1 MISEIRGA
9 SAVTAEMGPSASAP
23 RGTGGDAHSGTVLA
37 FDFGTRRIGVA
48 MGTLELSMAHP
59 LAAIQYDD
67 NQRRFAAISA
77 LVEEWQPVRFIVGC
91 PGVSD
96 ATPHPLAP
104 AVQRFARRLRARFAL
119 PVDLVEEALSSWAA
133 SRRMSEAGI
142 PAREQKQRIDS
153 MAACVILESWFATA
167 VRHSAGTNS

>member
-1 MISEIRGA
+1 VISETRSVGA
-9 SAVTAEMGPSASAP
+9 GTAELGPSSSAP
-23 RGTGGDAHSGTVLA
+23 RATDTEVRSGTVLA

-77 LVEEWQPVRFIVGC
+77 LVEEWQPVRLVLGC
-91 PGVSD
+91 PGLSD
-96 ATPHPLAP
+96 DTPHPLAP
-104 AVQRFARRLRARFAL
+104 AIQRFARRLRARFAL

-153 MAACVILESWFATA
+153 MAACVVLESWFATA
-167 VRHSAGTNS
+167 ACHSAGTNP